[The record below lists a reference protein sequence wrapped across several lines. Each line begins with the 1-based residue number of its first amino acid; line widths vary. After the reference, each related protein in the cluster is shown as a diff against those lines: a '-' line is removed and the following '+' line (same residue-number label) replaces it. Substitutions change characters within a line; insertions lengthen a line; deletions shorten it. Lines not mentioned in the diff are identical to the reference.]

1 MKNNIDELHQK
12 LIKKSL
18 NEGPIVPYIKNLVT
32 VLVNKGYKKNNISKR
47 FAVIS
52 EFNRWLIKKKI
63 NSVI

>member
-32 VLVNKGYKKNNISKR
+32 VLVNKGYKKNNLSKR